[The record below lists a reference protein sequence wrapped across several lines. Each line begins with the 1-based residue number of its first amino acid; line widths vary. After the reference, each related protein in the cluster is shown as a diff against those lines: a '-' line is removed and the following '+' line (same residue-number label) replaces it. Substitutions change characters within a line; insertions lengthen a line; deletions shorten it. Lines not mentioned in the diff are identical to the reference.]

1 MAETNLNTSKT
12 TLVAAKTIAD
22 TTFSEKGDINPVFPL
37 TYRQDYQGKVIFSVI
52 EDEETNIDE
61 IKQAMSTKQESLTEN
76 GNATDERGERLRK
89 NSEEYVEDLKRKV
102 EASRQ
107 AQRTSTINRSAQNKS
122 PPPGSKQCILFLPQ
136 AITFADGVQYEN
148 VDLGMV
154 GGLAEQG
161 GKGAVSTGGGFL
173 ASTGAGISSLIG
185 SFTGGPAEGSA
196 KLAANSVAGLGG
208 DAAAAGVRS
217 ANRVTVNP
225 NTRALFKSVNM
236 RAFTFSFKLIP
247 LSAAESLEIKKVV
260 NFFRRELYPEQ
271 ILLGEE
277 QDQSGSVPLGYKFPN
292 KINIEMFYNE
302 RGVATKILPCYLES
316 VQTVYNNTSMGMHSD
331 GSFQEVDI
339 TLNFREARTL
349 HRKDIIN
356 GGY

>member
-37 TYRQDYQGKVIFSVI
+37 TYRQDYLGKVIFSVI

-76 GNATDERGERLRK
+76 GNAADERGERLK
-89 NSEEYVEDLKRKV
+89 KDAQEKVEDIKRKV
-102 EASRQ
+102 EASQQ
-107 AQRTSTINRSAQNKS
+107 ARRASTINRSAQKKS
-122 PPPGSKQCILFLPQ
+122 PPPSSKQCVLFLPQ

-148 VDLGMV
+148 IDLGV
-154 GGLAEQG
+154 SGGLAEQAA
-161 GKGAVSTGGGFL
+161 KGALSAGGG
-173 ASTGAGISSLIG
+173 AISSIIN
-185 SFTGGPAEGSA
+185 SFSGGPGEGAA
-196 KLAANSVAGLGG
+196 KLAASKIAGVGG
-208 DAAAAGVRS
+208 DAVSAGVRS
-217 ANRVTVNP
+217 ATRVTVNP

-302 RGVATKILPCYLES
+302 KGVATKILPCYLES
-316 VQTVYNNTSMGMHSD
+316 VNTVYNNASMGMHSD

-349 HRKDIIN
+349 HRKDIID